1 LGISTSRPAEWF
13 RSLLGRR
20 RPALIAVGSVVLL
33 IGGVAA
39 SRSSAFDVRG
49 IEVSGADH
57 LHRPEIARIAGVSNT
72 TNALW
77 LDEGVAERR
86 LEAEP
91 WIADADVRVTL
102 PLTVEIAVRERSPV
116 AVARGAAT
124 SLMAA
129 DGTAL
134 GSGRIPRGLA
144 VIELG
149 GMGTVEGIRPSPVGA
164 AKVLGAMAPDLRAR
178 VARVRVLLDGTL
190 ELRLRGGPTVRFGT
204 PDDAERKVVAIGRML
219 AWAGSK
225 GTPLRTL
232 SVVSASAPAA
242 TFVDPACPTG
252 CYTHD

>member
-1 LGISTSRPAEWF
+1 V
-13 RSLLGRR
+13 
-20 RPALIAVGSVVLL
+20 LIAVGSVVLL

-39 SRSSAFDVRG
+39 SRSSVFDVRR

-57 LHRPEIARIAGVSNT
+57 LHRPQIVRIAGVSNA

-77 LDEGVAERR
+77 LDEGVVERR

-102 PLTVEIAVRERSPV
+102 PLTVEIAVHERSPV
-116 AVARGAAT
+116 AVAQGAVT

-134 GSGRIPRGLA
+134 GSGRIPRGLP

-149 GMGTVEGIRPSPVGA
+149 AAGPVEGIRPSPVGA
-164 AKVLGAMAPDLRAR
+164 ARALGAMAPTLRAQ
-178 VARVRVLLDGTL
+178 VARVRVLLDGSL

-204 PDDAERKVVAIGRML
+204 PEDAQRKAVTIQRML
-219 AWAGSK
+219 AWAGSE

-232 SVVSASAPAA
+232 SVVSALAPAA
-242 TFVDPACPTG
+242 TLVDPA
-252 CYTHD
+252 

>member
-1 LGISTSRPAEWF
+1 M
-13 RSLLGRR
+13 
-20 RPALIAVGSVVLL
+20 GSVALV

-39 SRSSAFDVRG
+39 SRSSVFDVRR

-57 LHRPEIARIAGVSNT
+57 LHRPQIVRIARISNA

-77 LDEGVAERR
+77 LDETVAERR

-102 PLTVEIAVRERSPV
+102 PLTVEIAVHERSPV
-116 AVARGAAT
+116 AVARGAVT

-134 GSGRIPRGLA
+134 GSGRVPRGLP

-149 GMGTVEGIRPSPVGA
+149 GAGTVEGIRPSPVGA
-164 AKVLGAMAPDLRAR
+164 ARVLGAMAPDLRAR

-190 ELRLRGGPTVRFGT
+190 ELRLRGGPIVRFGA
-204 PDDAERKVVAIGRML
+204 PEDADRKAATIQRML
-219 AWAGSK
+219 AWAGSE
-225 GTPLRTL
+225 GTLLRTL
-232 SVVSASAPAA
+232 SVVSALAPAA
-242 TFVDPACPTG
+242 TFVAPT
-252 CYTHD
+252 

>member
-1 LGISTSRPAEWF
+1 MGISTSRPAEWF
-13 RSLLGRR
+13 RSLRGRR
-20 RPALIAVGSVVLL
+20 RRALIAVGSVVLL

-39 SRSSAFDVRG
+39 SRSSVFDVRR

-57 LHRPEIARIAGVSNT
+57 LHRPEIVRIAGVSNA

-77 LDEGVAERR
+77 LDEGVVERR

-102 PLTVEIAVRERSPV
+102 PLTVEIAVHERSPV
-116 AVARGAAT
+116 AVAQGAVT

-134 GSGRIPRGLA
+134 GSGRVPRGLPM
-144 VIELG
+144 IELG
-149 GMGTVEGIRPSPVGA
+149 RAGPVEGIRPSPVGA
-164 AKVLGAMAPDLRAR
+164 ARALGAMAPALRAQ
-178 VARVRVLLDGTL
+178 VARVRVLLDGSL

-204 PDDAERKVVAIGRML
+204 PEDAERKAVTIQRML
-219 AWAGSK
+219 AWAGSE

-232 SVVSASAPAA
+232 SVVSALAPAA
-242 TFVDPACPTG
+242 TLADPA
-252 CYTHD
+252 

>member
-13 RSLLGRR
+13 RSLRGRR

-39 SRSSAFDVRG
+39 SRSSVVDVRR
-49 IEVSGADH
+49 IEVRGTDH
-57 LHRPEIARIAGVSNT
+57 LHRPQIVRIAGVSNA

-77 LDEGVAERR
+77 LDEGEVERR

-102 PLTVEIAVRERSPV
+102 PLTVEIAVHERSPV
-116 AVARGAAT
+116 AVARGAVT

-134 GSGRIPRGLA
+134 GSGRIPRGLP

-149 GMGTVEGIRPSPVGA
+149 AAGPVEGIRPSPVGA
-164 AKVLGAMAPDLRAR
+164 ARALGAMAPALRAQ
-178 VARVRVLLDGTL
+178 VARVRVLLDGSL

-204 PDDAERKVVAIGRML
+204 PEDAQRKAVTIQRML
-219 AWAGSK
+219 AWAGSE

-232 SVVSASAPAA
+232 SVVSALAPAA
-242 TFVDPACPTG
+242 TLADPA
-252 CYTHD
+252 

>member
-13 RSLLGRR
+13 RSLRGRR
-20 RPALIAVGSVVLL
+20 RTALIAVGSVALV

-39 SRSSAFDVRG
+39 SRSSVFDVRR
-49 IEVSGADH
+49 IEVSGVDH
-57 LHRPEIARIAGVSNT
+57 LHRPQIVRIAGIST
-72 TNALW
+72 ATNALW

-102 PLTVEIAVRERSPV
+102 PLTVEIAVHERSPV
-116 AVARGAAT
+116 AVARGAVT

-134 GSGRIPRGLA
+134 GSGTVPQGLP

-149 GMGTVEGIRPSPVGA
+149 GEGTVEGIRPSPVGA
-164 AKVLGAMAPDLRAR
+164 ARVLGAMAPALRAQ

-204 PDDAERKVVAIGRML
+204 PEDAERKAMTIRWML
-219 AWAGSK
+219 AWAGSE

-232 SVVSASAPAA
+232 SVASALAPAA
-242 TFVDPACPTG
+242 TFVDPA
-252 CYTHD
+252 

>member
-1 LGISTSRPAEWF
+1 MGISTSRPAEWF
-13 RSLLGRR
+13 RSLRGRR

-39 SRSSAFDVRG
+39 SRSSVFDVRR

-57 LHRPEIARIAGVSNT
+57 LHRPQIVRIAGVSNA

-77 LDEGVAERR
+77 LDEGVVERR

-102 PLTVEIAVRERSPV
+102 PLTVEIAVHERSPV
-116 AVARGAAT
+116 AVAQGAVT

-134 GSGRIPRGLA
+134 GSGRIPRGLP

-149 GMGTVEGIRPSPVGA
+149 AAGPVEGIRPSPVGA
-164 AKVLGAMAPDLRAR
+164 ARALGAMAPALRAQ
-178 VARVRVLLDGTL
+178 VARVRVLLDGSL

-204 PDDAERKVVAIGRML
+204 PEDAQRKAVTIQRML
-219 AWAGSK
+219 AWAGSE

-232 SVVSASAPAA
+232 SVVSALAPAA
-242 TFVDPACPTG
+242 TLADPA
-252 CYTHD
+252 